1 MVIHPST
8 EWFPIPMWVAAQL
21 IAPDEL
27 PKQLKIFRGG
37 NYVISFPKA
46 VAAQPHWNPPMSTER
61 LRCPHKRLRNGAPHE
76 FAQRA
81 TKFNMGGTRHRRVRC
96 REDRVGPCAP
106 PVFSSPLVDHESF
119 DEYGGDGL
127 KAFIAWCEREY
138 KTKAENIE
146 FQEAYQSMRV
156 VGINVDVLKGKN
168 AAWFVSQ
175 GVKVG
180 TAERI
185 ARSYPKWHN
194 SCRLWNRQKR
204 GKYFK
209 LITLNSSSESD
220 SSDSSE

>member
-1 MVIHPST
+1 M
-8 EWFPIPMWVAAQL
+8 
-21 IAPDEL
+21 D
-27 PKQLKIFRGG
+27 
-37 NYVISFPKA
+37 PKA
-46 VAAQPHWNPPMSTER
+46 LSDWTTVIINNPENATINNPPRSEEWDALLNPKNRRKAANFESTH
-61 LRCPHKRLRNGAPHE
+61 P
-76 FAQRA
+76 FATPSYQQPI
-81 TKFNMGGTRHRRVRC
+81 FNVHIPSQTRTPVRS
-96 REDRVGPCAP
+96 RSYYTPRTPTGPCAP

-127 KAFIAWCEREY
+127 KAFIAWCEHEY

-185 ARSYPKWHN
+185 ARSYPKWHA
-194 SCRLWNRQKR
+194 
-204 GKYFK
+204 K
-209 LITLNSSSESD
+209 LLR
-220 SSDSSE
+220 